1 MVTAVVAIRMGVIA
15 LIVAWNITMAEVSVD
30 VIFTGLVWLCFFFV
44 LLFLVLI
51 GVVSGSV
58 VICCLVRGWMVDS
71 NVMLHNLISS
81 VVVARRKLISWD
93 TVFHL
98 ASNEDLREG
107 KTDRVTKFIE
117 VLILPLSFSVHD
129 LVVNILAIDDQI
141 MLDME
146 NEVPRVSEGLGH
158 FTELVEVSTNCSF
171 AFFELIS
178 NVMNDATQVFNTLKD

>member
-1 MVTAVVAIRMGVIA
+1 MVTAVVAIRMCVIA
-15 LIVAWNITMAEVSVD
+15 LIVAWNVTMAEVSVD

-51 GVVSGSV
+51 GVVSRRV
-58 VICCLVRGWMVDS
+58 VISCLMSGGMVDS

-107 KTDRVTKFIE
+107 KTDRVSKFIE
-117 VLILPLSFSVHD
+117 VLILPLSLSIHD

-146 NEVPRVSEGLGH
+146 NEVPRVSEGFGH

-171 AFFELIS
+171 AFFELIGG
-178 NVMNDATQVFNTLKD
+178 VMNDATQVFNTLKD

>member
-51 GVVSGSV
+51 GVVSGRV
-58 VICCLVRGWMVDS
+58 VISGLVSGGMVDS

-81 VVVARRKLISWD
+81 VVVSRRKLISWD

-146 NEVPRVSEGLGH
+146 NEVPRVSEGFRH

-178 NVMNDATQVFNTLKD
+178 NVMNDAT